1 MLSRAQDGGYLAG
14 EMKDYIGREAE
25 KGWIHPFEPY
35 REVHEQN
42 LKRARSLEGQDAA

>member
-1 MLSRAQDGGYLAG
+1 MTPAISAEVEVYLSDSAA
-14 EMKDYIGREAE
+14 

-42 LKRARSLEGQDAA
+42 LKVVHDYWKDRPLPEIAL